1 MKRENSI
8 KIDKLMELFVRQYG
22 LEEGLSRIRV
32 FVAWDESIGT
42 RYSKVT
48 STKFFK
54 GGILYCTITSSVAR
68 NHLFM
73 NKSKIIADINQKLGK
88 DIVRDIVLK

>member
-22 LEEGLSRIRV
+22 LEEGLSSIRV
-32 FVAWDESIGT
+32 FAAWDEILDT

-48 STKFFK
+48 SAKFFK
-54 GGILYCTITSSVAR
+54 EGILYCTITSSVAR

-73 NKSKIIADINQKLGK
+73 NKNKIMADINQKLGK
-88 DIVRDIVLK
+88 EIVRKIVLK

>member
-32 FVAWDESIGT
+32 FVAWDETLGT
-42 RYSKVT
+42 RYSKLT
-48 STKFFK
+48 SGKFFK

-73 NKSKIIADINQKLGK
+73 KKNKIIAEINQKLGSE
-88 DIVRDIVLK
+88 IVKDIVLK